1 MVGRTSFEN
10 IKTLMT
16 LPTSTRDAD
25 DYVSHPRISEL
36 KARSYVGGVEYTFK
50 VSHNVELNTTMM
62 NEYNDGD
69 GFKRRVVYEF
79 WSANNGC
86 FPAPLFALTKPTVV
100 SVDSTPS
107 PSRESYIYKM

>member
-50 VSHNVELNTTMM
+50 VSNNVELNTTMM

-69 GFKRRVVYEF
+69 GTRE
-79 WSANNGC
+79 G
-86 FPAPLFALTKPTVV
+86 LFMSLV
-100 SVDSTPS
+100 SQQWLFSSSDVCN
-107 PSRESYIYKM
+107 